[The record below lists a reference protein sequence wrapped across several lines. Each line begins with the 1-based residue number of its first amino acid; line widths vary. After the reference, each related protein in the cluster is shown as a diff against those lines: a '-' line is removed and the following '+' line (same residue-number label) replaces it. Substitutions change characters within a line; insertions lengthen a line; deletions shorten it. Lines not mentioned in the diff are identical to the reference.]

1 MIRSKAVYLGLLLF
15 AAAAAV
21 ASAQTKALPPSD
33 LNRVVA
39 GTMAPDFEAVSS
51 AGGKLKLSSLRG
63 KNVVL
68 VFYRGEW

>member
-1 MIRSKAVYLGLLLF
+1 MRGRVLLVGWGILLL
-15 AAAAAV
+15 AAV
-21 ASAQTKALPPSD
+21 SWAQKSGTPSD

-39 GTMAPDFEAVSS
+39 GTMAPDFELTSS
-51 AGGKLKLSSLRG
+51 AGGKLRLSSLRG

>member
-1 MIRSKAVYLGLLLF
+1 MWRLGLFFLAVF
-15 AAAAAV
+15 AW
-21 ASAQTKALPPSD
+21 AQAPLPPSD
-33 LNRVVA
+33 LNRVVPGVA
-39 GTMAPDFEAVSS
+39 APDFELVSS